1 MGHSAVQSSKESL
14 ESLLGE
20 EGSKDR
26 GVEEGK
32 KKIDLESGKVE
43 STIGGL

>member
-1 MGHSAVQSSKESL
+1 MQSSKESL

-32 KKIDLESGKVE
+32 EKDTFGEWKSRINYRGPVK
-43 STIGGL
+43 G